1 LQEFAIAMRA
11 VSTDPG
17 ISERMGYLARKH
29 VECKFSRKAF
39 GKQLQALLPLRK
51 EGERSTLDL
60 LVLIKIFVLFV
71 LFALFAFYWSS

>member
-1 LQEFAIAMRA
+1 LQEFAVAMRE

-29 VECKFSRKAF
+29 VERKFSRKAF

-51 EGERSTLDL
+51 QVESPTLDL
-60 LVLIKIFVLFV
+60 LLLMKIFV